1 MEELRQV
8 VRRLVI
14 SEEAMKGVVNCYSK
28 NMENLKKFTLDL
40 NERVNTI
47 ELTLKNNAASID
59 DVNKKSVERL
69 KEDLINLDVKIDSV
83 ETKLVDGVNR
93 TSEDIHEQEGQQQK
107 LKTLIQENEK
117 RMVEVE
123 SKLEYQKEKI
133 QKLKTAFSCDEC
145 GTSFSKKCER
155 RKHINEQHPKHFV
168 CGFCDLIFRESWQYE
183 MHLESHNKT
192 KENKCEVCGKEFYL
206 EWRYRQHVNT
216 HTNPLVRKCHFFN
229 NNKECP
235 YEIVGCKFKHVKST
249 LCKHPRNCKAKLCP
263 NQHIVD

>member
-40 NERVNTI
+40 NERVNAI
-47 ELTLKNNAASID
+47 QLTLKNNAASID

-93 TSEDIHEQEGQQQK
+93 KTAKISQDIHEQEGQQQK

-133 QKLKTAFSCDEC
+133 KKLKTAFSCDEC

-155 RKHINEQHPKHFV
+155 RKHINEQHSKHFV
-168 CGFCDLIFRESWQYE
+168 L
-183 MHLESHNKT
+183 LPKT
-192 KENKCEVCGKEFYL
+192 
-206 EWRYRQHVNT
+206 
-216 HTNPLVRKCHFFN
+216 
-229 NNKECP
+229 
-235 YEIVGCKFKHVKST
+235 
-249 LCKHPRNCKAKLCP
+249 
-263 NQHIVD
+263 